1 MNNGYLLDATA
12 ATNSFLF
19 VKYQGQSSLEEQ
31 NELGLRLKEGVAKE
45 NSFGLKSNFHIL

>member
-12 ATNSFLF
+12 ATNCFLF

-31 NELGLRLKEGVAKE
+31 KELGLGLKEGVAKQ
-45 NSFGLKSNFHIL
+45 NSFGLKSNFLIV